1 VKQILF
7 SLFFV
12 LILGTLPAQNIVFHS
27 EWEDSLDKEV
37 LRDRLI
43 VEFKQGT
50 PVASQQLILQLVG
63 LQDAWRLPYPEVV
76 IAKIPREVADYRELK
91 TIIAA
96 LNQYNEVKLATPFIR
111 SQGPNPVGILST
123 VAVEVDNEVAFQQ
136 LLAFAERNHLYPIYP
151 DAYMKNIWWLTTN
164 KYSGYNALEAAIM
177 LNQCGLFGFA
187 EPNYLLTPRTAA
199 VVNDQF
205 YSRQWNLQN
214 DSTTSFVNG
223 IIASPD
229 ADMDVDSAW
238 SITTGESFIRVAVID
253 AGVDTLHPDLVG
265 KLLPGYDATGGGSN
279 GYPNLDKAS
288 NAHGTACSGI
298 IAATAD
304 NGIGIAGVAHGCQ
317 IIPIKVFYYIDTVYS
332 GIPLNDIPYSTSQ
345 WFANAI
351 NWAWRNAEADIMSNS
366 WGLDDIYLQLLSG
379 NPMLV
384 EEAIIAAADSGR
396 LGLGTPML
404 FSSGNANT
412 EPIWPSRLP
421 QTIAVNATS
430 MCDERK
436 NPASCDGENWT
447 GCWGYGL
454 EVSAPGVKIT
464 TCDISGNKGYTSGDY
479 TFSFNGTSAA
489 CPNAAAVV
497 ALMLSVR
504 PDLSLSAVR
513 YVLGSTAD
521 RVGGYNYN
529 QNYTAG
535 TWSNELG
542 YGRVNAY
549 KAVIGAQEYT
559 GHNET
564 GIVDVANNKQ
574 MLQMYPNP
582 MQGSQVTLSF
592 DLPVSTKAQVNI
604 TGFDGRT
611 VYQKDMGLL
620 YDGANEHTITFDKT
634 LAPGAYLVG
643 LTTGNQT
650 TYSRLV
656 IINQQ

>member
-1 VKQILF
+1 MKQTLF
-7 SLFFV
+7 TIYL
-12 LILGTLPAQNIVFHS
+12 LLMLGTLPAQNIVFQS
-27 EWEDSLDKEV
+27 EWNDTLDKEV

-76 IAKIPREVADYRELK
+76 IAKIPREVADYQELK
-91 TIIAA
+91 SIIAA
-96 LNQYNEVKLATPFIR
+96 LNQYQNVKLATPFIR

-123 VAVEVDNEVAFQQ
+123 VAVKVDNDIAFQQ
-136 LLAFAERNHLYPIYP
+136 LLGFAERNHMYPIYP

-164 KYSGYNALEAAIM
+164 KYSGYNALETAVM
-177 LNQCGLFGFA
+177 LNQCGLFEFA
-187 EPNYLLTPRTAA
+187 EPNYLLSPKTAT
-199 VVNDQF
+199 VNDQF
-205 YSRQWNLQN
+205 YNRQWNLHN
-214 DSTTSFVNG
+214 DTATTFVNG
-223 IIASPD
+223 IIATPD

-238 SITTGESFIRVAVID
+238 TITTGDPSIKIAVID
-253 AGVDTLHPDLVG
+253 AGVDTLHPELIG

-298 IAATAD
+298 IAASAD
-304 NGIGIAGVAHGCQ
+304 NGIGIAGIAHGCK

-351 NWAWRNAEADIMSNS
+351 NWAWRNAEADVMSNS

-379 NPMLV
+379 SPSLV

-404 FSSGNANT
+404 FSSGNDNT

-436 NPASCDGENWT
+436 SPNSCDGENWT
-447 GCWGYGL
+447 GCWGNGL
-454 EVSAPGVKIT
+454 DVSAPGVKIT

-479 TFSFNGTSAA
+479 TFNFNGTSAA

-504 PDLSLSAVR
+504 PDLSYSAVR
-513 YVLGSTAD
+513 YILGSTAD

-529 QNYTAG
+529 KNYNAG
-535 TWSNELG
+535 TWSDELG

-549 KAVIGAQEYT
+549 KALVGSQDYIS
-559 GHNET
+559 HET
-564 GIVDVANNKQ
+564 GIVEFADNSTP
-574 MLQMYPNP
+574 LQMYPNP
-582 MQGSQVTLSF
+582 LQGQQVTLQF
-592 DLPVSTKAQVNI
+592 DLAASSNAQVQI
-604 TGFDGRT
+604 MGLDGRT
-611 VYQKDMGLL
+611 VYQKDMGLM
-620 YDGANEHTITFDKT
+620 YDGANEFTITFDHA

-643 LTTGNQT
+643 LTAGSQT
-650 TYSRLV
+650 TYSKLV
-656 IINQQ
+656 IVNQQ